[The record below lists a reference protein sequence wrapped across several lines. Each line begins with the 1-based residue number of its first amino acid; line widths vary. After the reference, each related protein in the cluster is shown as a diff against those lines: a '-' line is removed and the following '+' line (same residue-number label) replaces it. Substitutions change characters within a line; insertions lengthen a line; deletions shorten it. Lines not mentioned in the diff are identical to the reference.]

1 MLHKKNIP
9 TDFKFQTT
17 KCAYQRKQDKIINF
31 NFVKIVCGISWNVY
45 YLKFKYKEI
54 RCFKFN

>member
-31 NFVKIVCGISWNVY
+31 NFVKIVCCEFLEMFIIWNLSIKKLGV
-45 YLKFKYKEI
+45 
-54 RCFKFN
+54 